1 MDYGT
6 LPPQIDTA
14 RTFSGPGPG
23 SLLAAA
29 AIWQWLA
36 DRLRDTAT
44 KYLITAGLLDGV
56 RGPGAV
62 QMGATTA
69 PYITWLRATA
79 ELAEQTAARAAAA
92 ADANERAL
100 AAATKP
106 VRRD

>member
-6 LPPQIDTA
+6 LPPEIGSA
-14 RTFSGPGPG
+14 RTFSGLGPG

-29 AIWQWLA
+29 ATWQRLA

-44 KYLITAGLLDGV
+44 KYLITAGLLDGL

-69 PYITWLRATA
+69 PYITWLRTTA
-79 ELAEQTAARAAAA
+79 EWAEQTAARVAAA
-92 ADANERAL
+92 ADSYER
-100 AAATKP
+100 